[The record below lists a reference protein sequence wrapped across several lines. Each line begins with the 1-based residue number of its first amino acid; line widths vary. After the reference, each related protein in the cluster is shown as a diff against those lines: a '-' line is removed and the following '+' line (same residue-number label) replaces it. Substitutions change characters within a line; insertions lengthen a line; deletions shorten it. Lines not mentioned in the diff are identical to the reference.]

1 MCVCVCVFVVMLF
14 MLTQCNLGQ
23 MQPVDPGDLTE
34 GVGSVEDHHEA
45 DGTSRPTVRRG
56 HVSTDSL

>member
-1 MCVCVCVFVVMLF
+1 
-14 MLTQCNLGQ
+14 